1 MPIVPFCP
9 LSVCG
14 FGEMLYFCCSGQR
27 ISEAVVHKMNR
38 FAVIF
43 LMSFLSLFVSR
54 VSLAQAPEGALLLI
68 PDATCDFGAIS
79 RQDKDLVR
87 EVGFVNEGSAPLVI
101 LSVTTSCSC
110 LKADFSRKPVAPK
123 ESGTIRIICESRK
136 MEEGVFHR
144 VVRVNSNSA
153 DGVHLITVQG
163 NVSEKPQKLERW
175 EKQMEKGREKQ
186 QEKEAKQEKRER
198 QKE

>member
-1 MPIVPFCP
+1 
-9 LSVCG
+9 
-14 FGEMLYFCCSGQR
+14 
-27 ISEAVVHKMNR
+27 MNR

-43 LMSFLSLFVSR
+43 LMSFLSLFAVR
-54 VSLAQAPEGALLLI
+54 VSLAQTPEEALLSI
-68 PDATCDFGAIS
+68 TDATCDFGAIS

-87 EVGFVNEGSAPLVI
+87 EVDFVNEGSTPLVI

-110 LKADFSRKPVAPK
+110 LKADFSRKPVAPHAG
-123 ESGTIRIICESRK
+123 GTIRIICESHK
-136 MEEGVFHR
+136 MEEGLFHR
-144 VVRVNSNSA
+144 VIRVNSNSS

-175 EKQMEKGREKQ
+175 EKQMEKEREKQ